1 MIIFRIL
8 LKSKSKLITRLCQ
21 IEETKAL
28 FCSYK
33 TETIK
38 VICYLEKVAR
48 NKKFIILKSM
58 FELNISIAVTPAPS
72 SFCPTV

>member
-1 MIIFRIL
+1 MFHVNIIFIVQCNNLYYYRRIN
-8 LKSKSKLITRLCQ
+8 KKFY
-21 IEETKAL
+21 A
-28 FCSYK
+28 K

-58 FELNISIAVTPAPS
+58 FELNISIAVTPARS
-72 SFCPTV
+72 SFCRTV